1 MFVNLT
7 SLENG
12 AHAEF
17 CVIGSGPAG
26 MTVARKLA
34 AAGRKVFLFEGGGE
48 EISEESQDIYK
59 GTVAPE
65 GRYRPLDISRLRYLG
80 GTSNH
85 WGGLCYAL
93 SPETFLGSV
102 PLGEWPIRKKDLDPY
117 TKEAQKIL
125 DVKFSKHYEKFFF
138 NDRDSYMQMQVG
150 LSKFSASG
158 NEPTSTRF
166 LEKYHGD
173 LQRNSNLFVFLNSN
187 LIALDTNGER
197 VTAARF
203 SNYEGL
209 EKTVRAHNYILAIGG
224 IENNRIL
231 LYNNF
236 RQRGRLVKS
245 SHVLGKYFMD
255 HPETKIGVLGFFPD
269 QQEKLEAR
277 RYYLLND
284 FRKRHSMVN
293 LLPIFFKANRES
305 EIKFLKNELDFF
317 NSFLLPIQKI
327 HTVHATLEIAPRKEN
342 LISLLE
348 EKDRFGIHRVKVSIS
363 ASPEESRAV
372 SVFCKF
378 LGRYVIDKEIGRL
391 KVLRSGW
398 RWHDYPI
405 DWWGNHHMGGTRMAS
420 SPEWG
425 VVDKNCL
432 VFGQKNLYI
441 AGSSVFPS
449 GDAVTPTYTIVQL
462 ALRLSAHL
470 LSLRA

>member
-59 GTVAPE
+59 GIAAPE

-85 WGGLCYAL
+85 WGGLCYPM
-93 SPETFLGSV
+93 SPETFLGNV

-117 TKEAQKIL
+117 TKEAQQIL
-125 DVKFSKHYEKFFF
+125 DIKFPKDFRNFFS
-138 NDRDSYMQMQVG
+138 NDPDSYMQVQ
-150 LSKFSASG
+150 AG
-158 NEPTSTRF
+158 NSLTSEREATRF
-166 LEKYHGD
+166 RKKYYGD
-173 LQRNSNLFVFLNSN
+173 LQKNSNLFVFLNSN
-187 LIALDTNGER
+187 LVALDTNGER
-197 VTAARF
+197 VTEARF

-209 EKTVRAHNYILAIGG
+209 ERTVRAQNYILATGG
-224 IENNRIL
+224 VENNRIL
-231 LYNNF
+231 LHNNF
-236 RQRGRLVKS
+236 RQGGRLVKS

-255 HPETKIGVLGFFPD
+255 HPETEIGMLGFFPG
-269 QQEKLEAR
+269 QGKRSKVSL
-277 RYYLLND
+277 YYLLND
-284 FRKRHSMVN
+284 FRKYHNIVN
-293 LLPIFFKANRES
+293 LLPIFVKMDRKF
-305 EIKFLKNELDFF
+305 EIQFLKNKLDFF
-317 NSFLLPIQKI
+317 NFLFLPIQKI
-327 HTVHATLEIAPRKEN
+327 YTVHATLEITPRKEN
-342 LISLLE
+342 SISLLE
-348 EKDRFGIHRVKVSIS
+348 EKDRFGVSRVKASIS
-363 ASPEESRAV
+363 ASAEESRAV

-378 LGRYVIDKEIGRL
+378 LGRYVIDKKIGRL

-398 RWHDYPI
+398 RWHDYPVG
-405 DWWGNHHMGGTRMAS
+405 WWGNHHMGGTRMAS